1 MAEYK
6 HIVRQLSL
14 NPIDETREIS
24 EKERNL
30 IDSFPIDSFYDQK
43 RHNIELE
50 ISDLNSNL
58 LDRFNY
64 ANEKTSPDSGTAGD
78 RGAKIVE
85 IDPVNDVKLFGYE
98 AGGVRLT
105 YNFLNNLLSKGKET
119 SRLYLQDI
127 SGDRTE
133 LRAFPLDV
141 DQQVFSELATNFIND
156 LNSSSDFA
164 EFYLHFGTGQTKQ
177 VLIGLN
183 AKIDQTDKGPA
194 LLLKL
199 YKPLPGQFTSKDT
212 FQIYE
217 EVADSYVVEVET
229 EYVDDIIKVPYLKG
243 PNFDIEIA
251 QDTKNPTEYFDYQE
265 LFSYP
270 VTGSYYEL
278 QSLFNDKSAQISIDH
293 KDFSTFVHFSSA
305 EERLRNFK
313 YKLELIDSYQDNINT
328 IRNTGYVKTG
338 VTGSLNYYED
348 LIQGIVKNF
357 DHYDRYLYFETGSK
371 AWPKSSS
378 SRPYTNQRSNTN
390 ESIAFFN
397 REIISASNYDTSNF
411 DILTNTIP
419 VFIKEDP
426 NNEPYLMFIHM
437 IAQHFDNLW
446 IYFKAVSD
454 KYDTDNR
461 LDFGISKDLVRD
473 AIESLG
479 IKLYNAPENLGS
491 LFSYYTGETYNSGSE
506 LINSHS
512 IATVGTDLAYLQPM
526 PQGNYER
533 EIYKRIYHNIPHL
546 IKTKGTQRGL
556 RALINCFGIPDDI
569 LKIKTFGG
577 IKPLDP
583 KHLGPLTYYT
593 GSLDKV
599 RLDDTGSIVS
609 GSTLSKYTSIVD
621 RERKYSDD
629 QNLIEVGFNMSDG
642 TDIRIDQVVSSSFNI
657 DDYIGDPRKAYEN
670 SYEELNLFSDEIT
683 NIEKLNWE
691 DITTKWQ
698 HADWVWNQDPTFTRD
713 PHAFIRMIKFFD
725 SSLFRMIK
733 DFVPARANVSAGVI
747 IKSHKLAR
755 SKAKQVKVS
764 FTNKIYTGSIPIGEV
779 SGSDGGS
786 FTARPKTPYTTNH
799 NVSVGTP
806 LGQVRKDVTDESPRL
821 TGEFSGS
828 LLVVSDG
835 DVNKRNPFVGSAQPQ
850 IRFDITTFNLS
861 LPIPPSCVL
870 IYTGTYV
877 GEYYNIEAVN
887 NGYVGLTY
895 PTTIPDTGSFQYT
908 HNFDNYEFWTAE
920 ASPTY
925 PYGFEGWW
933 STPSG
938 SGTKFTDDYTFSF
951 FYENE
956 SVSGS
961 NFYARFTTDIA
972 NYIEHQFYGYTGGTI
987 AMTYPESAAPTGSGI
1002 DFNFNMNWTSFASM
1016 VLTATPT
1023 YPYTFDGW
1031 YSNSARTNLISTNS
1045 TLTVTSG
1052 SASTTF
1058 YEQYFAKFS
1067 TTHINP

>member
-14 NPIDETREIS
+14 DPIDEKREIS
-24 EKERNL
+24 QKERDL
-30 IDSFPIDSFYDQK
+30 IDSFSIRSAYDQK
-43 RHNIELE
+43 KHVIELE
-50 ISDLNSNL
+50 VSDLKGNL
-58 LDRFNY
+58 LDRY
-64 ANEKTSPDSGTAGD
+64 PYTNEKTTPDSETAEGV
-78 RGAKIVE
+78 GAKVIE
-85 IDPVNDVKLFGYE
+85 IEPLKDIEVFGYDS
-98 AGGVRLT
+98 GDVRLT
-105 YNFLNNLLSKGKET
+105 YNFLNNLLSSGKEP

-127 SGDRTE
+127 APDRTE
-133 LRAFPLDV
+133 LRAFPLDIDEEIFRERV
-141 DQQVFSELATNFIND
+141 SAFVTD

-164 EFYLHFGTGQTKQ
+164 EFYLHFGNGTNKQ
-177 VLIGLN
+177 ILISLN
-183 AKIDQTDKGPA
+183 AKLEETDKGPA
-194 LLLKL
+194 LLIKL
-199 YKPLPGQFTSKDT
+199 YEPLPGGVSEKDQ

-217 EVADSYVVEVET
+217 EVADSYVLEVQTTYVEDV
-229 EYVDDIIKVPYLKG
+229 VKVPYIKG
-243 PNFDIEIA
+243 PNFDIEIS
-251 QDTKNPTEYFDYQE
+251 QDTKNPTEYFDYNE

-270 VTGSYYEL
+270 VTSSYYEL
-278 QSLFNDKSAQISIDH
+278 FSLFNEKSAQISVDH
-293 KDFSTFVHFSSA
+293 TDLSSFIHFSSA

-313 YKLELIDSYQDNINT
+313 YKLDLINSYQDSLNS
-328 IRNTGYVKTG
+328 IRTTGYSKTG
-338 VTGSLNYYED
+338 VTGSVSYYED
-348 LIQGIVKNF
+348 QIEGIVNNF
-357 DHYDRYLYFETGSK
+357 DHYDRFLYYESSSY
-371 AWPKSSS
+371 AWPKNNT
-378 SRPYTNQRSNTN
+378 SRPYTNQNSSTN
-390 ESIAFFN
+390 EAISYFN
-397 REIISASNYDTSNF
+397 RQITSASNYDTSNF
-411 DILTNTIP
+411 DVLTNSIP

-446 IYFKAVSD
+446 IYFKAVAD
-454 KYDTDNR
+454 KYDADNR
-461 LDFGISKDLVRD
+461 LNFGISKDLVRD

-479 IKLYNAPENLGS
+479 VKLYNTPENLNS
-491 LFSYYTGETYNSGSE
+491 LFSYYTGEPFNSGSE

-512 IATVGTDLAYLQPM
+512 IATEGTDLAYLQPM

-577 IKPLDP
+577 IKPTDP

-593 GSLDKV
+593 SSLNKI
-599 RLDDTGSIVS
+599 RLDNTGSIVS
-609 GSTLSKYTSIVD
+609 GSTLSRYTSINRRD
-621 RERKYSDD
+621 RKYSDD
-629 QNLIEVGFNMSDG
+629 LNLVEVGFNMSDG

-657 DDYIGDPRKAYEN
+657 DDYIGDPRRAYDG
-670 SYEELNLFSDEIT
+670 SYEELNLFSDEVT
-683 NIEKLNWE
+683 NIERLDWN
-691 DITTKWQ
+691 DITTKWNE
-698 HADWVWNQDPTFTRD
+698 AEWIWNEDPTFTRD

-733 DFVPARANVSAGVI
+733 DFAPARSNVTAGVV

-755 SKAKQVKVS
+755 SKAKQTQVS
-764 FTNKIYTGSIPIGEV
+764 FTNEQYTGSIPIGEV
-779 SGSDGGS
+779 SGSHGDS
-786 FTARPKTPYTTNH
+786 FTLRPKTPYTTNH
-799 NVSVGTP
+799 EVLIGTP
-806 LGQVRKDVTDESPRL
+806 LGPVRKDVTDESPKV

-828 LLVVSDG
+828 LLVVTDG

-870 IYTGTYV
+870 VYTGTYV
-877 GEYYNIEAVN
+877 GEYFNIEAVH
-887 NGYVGLTY
+887 NGYVSLRY
-895 PTTIPDTGSFQYT
+895 PVTVADTGSFQYT

-938 SGTKFTDDYTFSF
+938 SGTKFTDDFTFSY

-956 SVSGS
+956 AVSGS
-961 NFYARFTTDIA
+961 NFYARFTTTIS
-972 NYIEHQFYGYTGGTI
+972 NYVEHQFYGFTGGTI
-987 AMTYPESAAPTGSGI
+987 GLTYPETVAQTTGS
-1002 DFNFNMNWTSFASM
+1002 FSYNMNWTSYASM
-1016 VLTATPT
+1016 TATATPT

-1031 YSNSARTNLISTNS
+1031 YSDSARTSLITTNA

-1052 SASTTF
+1052 STPANYAT
-1058 YEQYFAKFS
+1058 QYFAKFS